1 MFYEAPDTL
10 VRPLLVVLFVPT
22 QQMFSGSVVR
32 AVFCE
37 HGTARIVLVFVL
49 LVLVTRQSC
58 LDPV

>member
-10 VRPLLVVLFVPT
+10 VVLLVPT

-37 HGTARIVLVFVL
+37 HGTAGIVLIFVL
-49 LVLVTRQSC
+49 LVLVTRQSR